1 MADINKY
8 FPKLIAF
15 EGGFVNNPS
24 DRGKATNMGI
34 TLSTW
39 KSMGYDKNSDG
50 IIDVQDI
57 ELLTRD
63 DVLMVLRKTF
73 WDKWQADLIGN
84 QSIAEMLVD
93 WTWCSGKWG
102 IIWPQRLLGIKADGI
117 VGNYTLASVNSAS
130 PAEFHAKVLAARVA
144 FAKEICQ
151 RDPSQGVFLK
161 GWHNRIQSFKF
172 KG

>member
-130 PAEFHAKVLAARVA
+130 SAEFHAKVLFARVA
-144 FAKEICQ
+144 FAQEICQ
-151 RDPSQGVFLK
+151 RDPSQAVFLK
-161 GWHNRIQSFKF
+161 GWLNRIQSFKF